1 MTTNPHPP
9 ATTIVLDFDGT
20 ITEADVLQQM
30 SREFGDPKVVS
41 EVEAALR
48 DGRITLQEEITRE
61 FAPVTAPIDEV
72 VTWVVERSMLRPGL
86 PELVGLARGWGWGV
100 RVLSSGFVETIVP
113 VLDTIGL
120 GDLEILAN
128 SIDPRPD
135 GWRVEWRDE
144 AICTVCGEACKRG
157 GLPAEGEVVYV
168 GDGIS
173 DRCAAQAADR
183 VFATR
188 GLARYFDERN
198 LPYEPFDDFHDI
210 VRALTG

>member
-1 MTTNPHPP
+1 VTTNPQPP
-9 ATTIVLDFDGT
+9 VTTIVLDFDGT

-30 SREFGDPKVVS
+30 SREFGDPEVVY

-72 VTWVVERSMLRPGL
+72 VIWVVERSTLRPGL

-120 GDLEILAN
+120 GGLEILAN

-135 GWRVEWRDE
+135 GWRVQWRDE
-144 AICTVCGEACKRG
+144 AICAVCGEACKRG

>member
-1 MTTNPHPP
+1 M
-9 ATTIVLDFDGT
+9 
-20 ITEADVLQQM
+20 
-30 SREFGDPKVVS
+30 
-41 EVEAALR
+41 
-48 DGRITLQEEITRE
+48 
-61 FAPVTAPIDEV
+61 
-72 VTWVVERSMLRPGL
+72 
-86 PELVGLARGWGWGV
+86 
-100 RVLSSGFVETIVP
+100 P
-113 VLDTIGL
+113 VLDTGQ
-120 GDLEILAN
+120 A
-128 SIDPRPD
+128 SATSRWSRTASTSRPD
-135 GWRVEWRDE
+135 GWRVRWHEQT
-144 AICTVCGEACKRG
+144 ICAACGEACKRG